1 MGISTGAAEAVVRM
15 QRDGGSSAA
24 AESVRGTFVGWQ
36 VGAPAKQP
44 HWKPRQGTPK
54 AATMGGA
61 AAERTSLRSRLAT
74 APDIPS
80 NEPGPIGER
89 VSGSGAETAHGM
101 ANGAKSAPGS
111 PRPRSFWLTEVK
123 ARLDALDEWEKQLQQ
138 SQVELDKLK
147 ARLDA
152 FKEREHKVKARLDA
166 LEEREHKVREREHKV
181 KAGNAALEEQ
191 VKARNA
197 AREEWEHKVKAGNAA
212 REERKKQLQQRQVEL
227 DKKWADLLWRETRIK
242 ENEKKLHAE
251 NLELKKREEAQTAA
265 DELANSELAAGRS
278 ALPALANRV
287 AEMTALHGA
296 DDVRTRAFIETFEIL
311 YSATKY
317 ARVTNAYGVSARSRR
332 ADFDTSE

>member
-1 MGISTGAAEAVVRM
+1 MGISAGAAEALVRM

-111 PRPRSFWLTEVK
+111 RRPGSFWLTP
-123 ARLDALDEWEKQLQQ
+123 
-138 SQVELDKLK
+138 
-147 ARLDA
+147 
-152 FKEREHKVKARLDA
+152 ER
-166 LEEREHKVREREHKV
+166 
-181 KAGNAALEEQ
+181 NAALEEQ
-191 VKARNA
+191 DRRLQELEQRLPPAALGTRGELHALAAQVQFVERETTEAHELMEKSRTEALSDAEWRRLWFILRSHRPRMMERGAKLLTRLGVLSQSDALNPA
-197 AREEWEHKVKAGNAA
+197 GAGLVNELERRYTDAREYWH
-212 REERKKQLQQRQVEL
+212 QV
-227 DKKWADLLWRETRIK
+227 
-242 ENEKKLHAE
+242 
-251 NLELKKREEAQTAA
+251 
-265 DELANSELAAGRS
+265 G
-278 ALPALANRV
+278 ALP
-287 AEMTALHGA
+287 
-296 DDVRTRAFIETFEIL
+296 
-311 YSATKY
+311 
-317 ARVTNAYGVSARSRR
+317 GVWMRK
-332 ADFDTSE
+332 